1 MKLQFKIS
9 IKKILMI
16 NNDER
21 LVLENYDNK
30 FLYKKDKS
38 NLNITFNR
46 IAFIFFIFLI
56 VCFIYSIKVFYLSSL
71 SSKIKIEKLIPL
83 KKNYRADILDNK
95 GNFIAKTLTTTDVG
109 INPNLIIDKKKFLIN
124 LKIIFPDKDFIKL
137 KKKINGKKFFYL
149 EKKISQKKYQKLRL
163 LGDKS
168 IISEE
173 KLSRIYPQKNLF
185 SHIIGQIDND
195 NNGIS
200 GIEKSFD
207 QELKTR
213 KTPLE
218 LTLDTD
224 IQYLIREELLKYQE
238 IFKSI
243 GSAAILMKVNNG
255 NLLSMVSLPDFNLNK
270 RQDIKDKKYINRNT
284 KGVYELGSV
293 FKTFTVAAGFDEGV
307 VEPDTEYL
315 NLEKKLNCGKFTI
328 REYSDKTPTDLTVEQ
343 ILIRSGNIGSVRIG
357 QKIGIDKFKLFL
369 EKIGVLNMMEF
380 DIEEVGKPILFNWGK
395 CKLATASYGHGITTT
410 PLQLAKGYS
419 IIVNGGFD
427 IKPTLIKK
435 EPNTD
440 LTKKRILSEGVS
452 KKINN
457 ILRKIVTDK
466 EGTAELA
473 NVYGYEVGG
482 KTGTA
487 QKAVKGG
494 YSRGKI
500 NTFAA
505 IFPTSKPKY
514 ILIVLLDE
522 PKTNSEYIYYYRDGS
537 LPTKGTPFNTA
548 GWTSVEV
555 AGKIIEKI
563 GPILA
568 TKYREVN

>member
-1 MKLQFKIS
+1 MKLQFKIL
-9 IKKILMI
+9 IKRIVMI

-95 GNFIAKTLTTTDVG
+95 GNFIVKTLTTTDIG

-149 EKKISQKKYQKLRL
+149 KKKISQKKYQKLRL

-243 GSAAILMKVNNG
+243 GSAAILMDVNNG

-307 VEPDTEYL
+307 VEPETEYL
-315 NLEKKLNCGKFTI
+315 NLKKKLKCGKFTI
-328 REYSDKTPTDLTVEQ
+328 REYSDKTPTDITVEQ

-369 EKIGVLNMMEF
+369 EKIGVLNIMEF

-435 EPNTD
+435 ELNSD

-457 ILRKIVTDK
+457 ILRKTVTYK

-494 YSRGKI
+494 YSSGKI

-537 LPTKGTPFNTA
+537 PPTKGTPFNTA